1 MQKVIT
7 ITTHTN
13 IIDDK
18 VNFTEMEYPKL
29 NQYLKDGYSIAETI
43 PIIKPA
49 DPSYM
54 YAITFILRK

>member
-7 ITTHTN
+7 ITSHTN
-13 IIDDK
+13 IIDGDDK
-18 VNFTEMEYPKL
+18 FIENEYPKL
-29 NQYLKDGYSIAETI
+29 NEYLESGYRVVKTY

-54 YAITFILRK
+54 FSITFILEN